1 MLVLDCLQD
10 LNRGTRVNALCLA
23 AHERTNSKR
32 RFGIGVQDR
41 TSCFI
46 HVNPRYTEK
55 RSIWWSPQCAEMS
68 NGKF

>member
-1 MLVLDCLQD
+1 MF
-10 LNRGTRVNALCLA
+10 GG
-23 AHERTNSKR
+23 HERTNSKR
-32 RFGIGVQDR
+32 RVGIGVQDR

-46 HVNPRYTEK
+46 HVDPRYTEK